1 MRISTKQE
9 RAIAFKGDT
18 KMMKITGW
26 ALKSRNMLAG
36 CVFTITLILVA
47 IPVVAQLPTGTI
59 LGVAKDT
66 SGGVLPNCTVTI
78 TNVDTGFKRTV
89 TTGDDGFYRVPELAV
104 GHYEVRGEHSGFKTA
119 TRKGITLEV
128 TQQAVINLDFEVGSE
143 AQQVVVTGEAPLI
156 NTQDATLGGTVNE
169 TKMTELPLNG
179 RNYID
184 LALYQPGVNP
194 DKNQSNQSGTTF
206 SVNGAPPRSN
216 NFTLDGAILQN
227 SLGRSPVAGHSG
239 DALGLDGVREFKI
252 VAGTFQAEYGLAMGS
267 QLVAVSKGGTNQF
280 HGDVFEY
287 FRNSALD
294 ANDFFS
300 NQHNVPIAPLRKNQ
314 FGAAFGGPIR
324 KDKTFFYA
332 VYEGLR
338 QVKGIPINNNVPS
351 AGCHPANATA
361 ANNFGAGTVILASA
375 NNCPDLV
382 GNTDAVGNNIDNT
395 GHVTLSPYTAAL
407 LAIVPLPTTPATLLA
422 DGSIDQRAV
431 QAGND
436 HDSLGENYG
445 QMRVDHNFSA
455 ADSFFGRYTI
465 DNAFQNQTQAD
476 YSYFR
481 YTVPARNQ
489 WITLAENHIFSPT
502 VINAARFSFSRTF
515 STTNLANIGL
525 PNNGLG
531 PAIVPG
537 YSTGVVDMDG
547 GGSNGYAEFGS
558 VNAAPKTFNLQNIYT
573 VSDDVNWS
581 RGKHSFKFGVLLN
594 RFNLGSQAT
603 NSFNGQLQ
611 FNQFSDFLQSIPAVV
626 EFAPTFADEN
636 RYFIYNTFGFYGQDD
651 WRVTQRL
658 TVNLGLR
665 YEFMNT
671 PHELRGHQSRMLNDY
686 TDPFTLGPV
695 IKNNTLHDFSPRLGF
710 AYDLFGNGKTAIRGG
725 TGIYYDMG
733 NIGTALGQTANGSL
747 PYAGLVDIL
756 PQCSSSASPC
766 TTTDWQK
773 KLGTNPN
780 DGFPIPIP
788 DQIRNAYTPDVKG
801 VFTPTFIDYDFKS
814 PYMIQYNAS
823 VQQQLPWNMALGVA
837 YVGNHGVHLPTVRD
851 GNPILP
857 TSFGP
862 CGDPASLC
870 VNGKVPFWDNGS
882 SNYRNINPNFGSNI
896 NVATSAASRYNAL
909 QVVLEKR
916 TSHGLEFQGAYTRS
930 RVTDET
936 QGQSN
941 IQDCIVSGGL
951 LGVYPLNPSVDKGPS
966 CFNIRNNWE
975 INVLYHLPNLTAGNA
990 FVSKMLNGWFMSSI
1004 VSIQSGQPFT
1014 PITNNNRSNSG
1025 VAQAQQGDWVNANTP
1040 ALIAKYFNSTVCT
1053 SMPGQPAAG
1062 SNPCVYTPI
1071 PYDPNTV
1078 ITGNPNQWFNPA
1090 MFSIP
1095 PTTLSSVQP
1104 PCVSDPNNPCPP
1116 NTIGQ
1121 LGTAGRNILTG
1132 PPERNWDFS
1141 LVKDTKLG
1149 FLGEAGI
1156 LEFRAE
1162 FFNILNHPNFSG
1174 DHLSTSVFSGKGSDL
1189 GPFSEPL
1196 KASAGQV
1203 TRQLLDSQRQIQ
1215 FALRIEF

>member
-1 MRISTKQE
+1 MATYRQAFCLSIIS
-9 RAIAFKGDT
+9 IA
-18 KMMKITGW
+18 
-26 ALKSRNMLAG
+26 ALIFL
-36 CVFTITLILVA
+36 A
-47 IPVVAQLPTGTI
+47 IPATAQLPTGTI
-59 LGVAKDT
+59 LGVAKDA
-66 SGGVLPNCTVTI
+66 SGGVLPGVTITI
-78 TNVDTGFKRTV
+78 TNVDTGSKRTV
-89 TTGDDGFYRVPELAV
+89 LTGDDGFYRVPELAV
-104 GHYEVRGEHSGFKTA
+104 GHYEVRGEHSGFKTE
-119 TRKGITLEV
+119 TRRGITLEV
-128 TQQAVINLDFEVGSE
+128 TQQAVINLDFQIGSAE
-143 AQQVVVTGEAPLI
+143 QQVVVTGEAPLV
-156 NTQDATLGGTVNE
+156 NTQDATLGGTVTE

-184 LALYQPGVNP
+184 LALYQPGVNQ

-227 SLGRSPVAGHSG
+227 SLGRSPVAGNSG

-267 QLVAVSKGGTNQF
+267 QMVAVSKGGTNQF

-300 NQHNVPIAPLRKNQ
+300 NQHGVPIAPLRKNQ
-314 FGAAFGGPIR
+314 FGGAFGGPIK
-324 KDKTFFYA
+324 KDRTFFYA

-338 QVKGIPINNNVPS
+338 QVKGVPINNNVPS

-361 ANNFGAGTVILASA
+361 ANGFGAGSVITAA
-375 NNCPDLV
+375 NCPDLI
-382 GNTDAVGNNIDNT
+382 GNTDAQGNNIDAT
-395 GHVTLSPYTAAL
+395 GSVTLSPYTAPL
-407 LAIVPLPTTPATLLA
+407 LAIVPLPTNAATFNS
-422 DGSIDQRAV
+422 DGSINLRAV
-431 QAGND
+431 QAGSD
-436 HDSLGENYG
+436 HDSLIENYG
-445 QMRVDHNFSA
+445 QMRMDHNFSA
-455 ADSFFGRYTI
+455 SDSFFARYTI
-465 DNAFQNQTQAD
+465 DNALQNQTQAD
-476 YSYFR
+476 YSFFR
-481 YTVPARNQ
+481 FVVPARNQ

-502 VINAARFSFSRTF
+502 IINTARFSFSRTF
-515 STTNLANIGL
+515 STTNLANVGL
-525 PNNGLG
+525 PNGGLG
-531 PAIVPG
+531 PALVPG
-537 YSTGVVDMDG
+537 FSTGVVDMDG

-573 VSDDVNWS
+573 LSDDVNWS

-603 NSFNGQLQ
+603 NSFNGQIQ

-636 RYFIYNTFGFYGQDD
+636 RFFIFNTYGMYGQDD

-671 PHELRGHQSRMLNDY
+671 PRELSGHQSRMINDY

-756 PQCSSSASPC
+756 PQCSSNAFPC
-766 TTTDWQK
+766 TTLDWQSV
-773 KLGTNPN
+773 LGTNPN

-788 DQIRNAYTPDVKG
+788 DQVRSHYTPTLPG
-801 VFTPTFIDYDFKS
+801 VFTPTFIDYNYKS

-862 CGDPASLC
+862 CGDPASVC
-870 VNGKVPFWDNGS
+870 VNGKVPFWDTSCTGTPLPAGCS
-882 SNYRNINPNFGSNI
+882 SPYQNVNPNFGSNI

-951 LGVYPLNPSVDKGPS
+951 LGVYPLNPIVDKGPA
-966 CFNIRNNWE
+966 CFDIRNNWE
-975 INVLYHLPNLTAGNA
+975 INLLYHLPNLTTGNA
-990 FVSKMLNGWFMSSI
+990 FVSKLLNGWFMSSI
-1004 VSIQSGQPFT
+1004 VSIQSGQPFSA
-1014 PITNNNRSNSG
+1014 ITNNNRSNSG
-1025 VAQAQQGDWVNANTP
+1025 VAQAQQGDRVNINTP
-1040 ALIAKYFNSTVCT
+1040 ALLAAYPCT
-1053 SMPGQPAAG
+1053 SQPGQPPAG
-1062 SNPCVYTPI
+1062 NNPCAYTPI
-1071 PYDPNTV
+1071 PYDPKTV
-1078 ITGNPNQWFNPA
+1078 ITGDPNQWFNPA
-1090 MFSIP
+1090 MFSISP
-1095 PTTLSSVQP
+1095 NCTGSGLTNCSSSV
-1104 PCVSDPNNPCPP
+1104 
-1116 NTIGQ
+1116 GQ
-1121 LGTAGRNILTG
+1121 LGTSGRNILTG
-1132 PPERNWDFS
+1132 PPEKNWDFS

-1149 FLGEAGI
+1149 FLGEAGL

-1174 DHLSTSVFSGKGSDL
+1174 DHLSTAVFSGDGGDL
-1189 GPFSEPL
+1189 TPFSEPL
-1196 KASAGQV
+1196 KSSAGQV
-1203 TRQLLDSQRQIQ
+1203 TRQLSDNQRQIQ

>member
-1 MRISTKQE
+1 MGVFARGGNMGAYRKGWCLGVVS
-9 RAIAFKGDT
+9 IA
-18 KMMKITGW
+18 
-26 ALKSRNMLAG
+26 
-36 CVFTITLILVA
+36 VLILLA
-47 IPVVAQLPTGTI
+47 IPAVAQLPTATI
-59 LGVAKDT
+59 LGTAKDT
-66 SGGVLPNCTVTI
+66 SGGVLPNTTVTI
-78 TNVDTGFKRTV
+78 TNVDTGAKRVV
-89 TTGDDGFYRVPELAV
+89 TTGDDGFYRAPELAV
-104 GHYEVRGEHSGFKTA
+104 GNYEVRGEHAGFKTD

-128 TQQAVINLDFEVGSE
+128 TQQAVINLTFEVGSE
-143 AQQVVVTGEAPLI
+143 VQQVIVTSEAPLI

-194 DKNQSNQSGTTF
+194 DKNQNNQSGTSF

-227 SLGRSPVAGHSG
+227 ALGRSPVAGRYG
-239 DALGLDGVREFKI
+239 EALGLDGVKEFKI

-287 FRNSALD
+287 LRNSALD

-300 NQHNVPIAPLRKNQ
+300 NGQGVPRAALRKNQ
-314 FGAAFGGPIR
+314 FGAAFGGPIK

-332 VYEGLR
+332 VYEGVR
-338 QVKGIPINNNVPS
+338 QVRGVPINDIVPS
-351 AGCHPANATA
+351 AGCHPMNATA
-361 ANNFGAGTVILASA
+361 ANNFGAHTVITAA
-375 NNCPDLV
+375 ACPDLV
-382 GNTDAVGNNIDNT
+382 GNTDAMGNNIDKT
-395 GHVTLSPYTAAL
+395 GSVILSPYTAAL
-407 LAIVPLPTTPATLLA
+407 LAIVPLPTAPATLLS
-422 DGSIDQRAV
+422 DGSIDHRAV

-436 HDSLGENYG
+436 HNSLGENYG

-455 ADSFFGRYTI
+455 ADSFFARYTI
-465 DNAFQNQTQAD
+465 DNALQNLTQKD

-481 YTVPARNQ
+481 YVAPARNQ

-502 VINAARFSFSRTF
+502 VINTARFSFSRTF
-515 STTNLANIGL
+515 GTTSLANVGL
-525 PNNGLG
+525 PNGGLG

-558 VNAAPKTFNLQNIYT
+558 FNAAPTTFNIQNIYT
-573 VSDDVNWS
+573 LSDDMNWA
-581 RGKHSFKFGVLLN
+581 RGKHAFKFGVLLN
-594 RFNLGSQAT
+594 RYNEGSQAT

-611 FNQFSDFLQSIPAVV
+611 FNQFADFLQSIPAVV

-636 RYFIYNTFGFYGQDD
+636 RFFIFHTFGFYGQDD

-671 PHELRGHQSRMLNDY
+671 PRELRGHQSRMLNDY
-686 TDPFTLGPV
+686 TDKFTLGPV
-695 IKNNTLHDFSPRLGF
+695 IKNNTLRNFSPRLGF

-756 PQCSSSASPC
+756 PPTCSSNAFPC
-766 TTTDWQK
+766 TTTDWQTV
-773 KLGTNPN
+773 LGTPPA

-788 DQIRNAYTPDVKG
+788 DAIRSHYTPDLPG
-801 VFTPTFIDYDFKS
+801 VFTPTFVDYNFKS

-870 VNGKVPFWDNGS
+870 VNGKVAFWDNS
-882 SNYRNINPNFGSNI
+882 AANYRNINPNFGSNI
-896 NVATSAASRYNAL
+896 NVATSASSRYNAL
-909 QVVLEKR
+909 QVVLQKR
-916 TSHGLEFQGAYTRS
+916 TSHGLELEGAYTRS

-951 LGVYPLNPSVDKGPS
+951 LGVYPLNPQVDKGPA

-975 INVLYHLPNLTAGNA
+975 INLLYHLPNLTTGNA

-1014 PITNNNRSNSG
+1014 PLVSNNRSNSG
-1025 VAQAQQGDWVNANTP
+1025 VAQAQQGDWVNINTP
-1040 ALIAKYFNSTVCT
+1040 ALIAAYPCNAT
-1053 SMPGQPAAG
+1053 
-1062 SNPCVYTPI
+1062 NPCAYQPI

-1078 ITGNPNQWFNPA
+1078 ITGDPNHWFNAA
-1090 MFSIP
+1090 MFSMA
-1095 PTTLSSVQP
+1095 
-1104 PCVSDPNNPCPP
+1104 PNCTGPGLTNCS
-1116 NTIGQ
+1116 TSIGQ
-1121 LGTAGRNILTG
+1121 LGNSGRNILTG
-1132 PPERNWDFS
+1132 PPERNWDYS

-1149 FLGEAGI
+1149 FLGEAGM

-1162 FFNILNHPNFSG
+1162 FFNVLNHTNFSG
-1174 DHLSTSVFSGKGSDL
+1174 DHLSANVFSGKASHI
-1189 GPFSEPL
+1189 GPFSESL
-1196 KASAGQV
+1196 KSSAGQV
-1203 TRQLLDSQRQIQ
+1203 TRQLADNQREIQ